1 MKTLLRILG
10 GLILVGIIILLG
22 IIFIPVQRTAA
33 LADLGPNYQPPEG
46 AGEQDAIAADC
57 MACHTAPGGRPFAG
71 GRVIDSPL
79 GKFYSSNITP
89 DKKTGI
95 GNYTLDDFRAAL
107 YDGVRRDGTH
117 LYPAMPYPSYRKMS
131 EQDVR
136 ALYAYFMGQVAP
148 VVSAVP
154 ATNLAFPF
162 NQRWGIRLW
171 NWVSLPGAGFK
182 PYMGDARLDRGA
194 YIVEALAHC
203 GSCHTPRNTLTFA
216 EKGYD
221 SRSAD
226 FLSGG
231 IVGAWPAPDLRAG
244 NSDAQRWSDVQFAA
258 LLASGRNESSGVSG
272 EMALAVE
279 HSLQYLPKGDVE
291 AVVAYIRAIK
301 QDRTAS
307 GASAPRTPPAPTT
320 QQLASASPHLEFG
333 ARLYLDNC
341 NACHFVDG
349 KGAKNV
355 FPHLDGNSL
364 VTAAEPGGLISVIL
378 NGAAVPSTGSRPERL
393 AMPGFGW
400 RLKDDEVA
408 ALATFVRKSWS
419 NDAPAVTA
427 ADVARSRRTMDE
439 GSASTK
445 TGTTPAKGG

>member
-1 MKTLLRILG
+1 MKPLLRIIGALIVIG
-10 GLILVGIIILLG
+10 IVVLLGLIFVPL
-22 IIFIPVQRTAA
+22 QRTAP
-33 LADLGPNYQPPEG
+33 LASLPANYESPKG
-46 AGEQDAIAADC
+46 AGEQVAIAADC
-57 MACHTAPGGRPFAG
+57 MACHTAPGGKPFAG

-79 GKFYSSNITP
+79 GKIYASNITP

-107 YDGVRRDGTH
+107 YDGVRKDGAH
-117 LYPAMPYPSYRKMS
+117 LYPAMPYPSYRKMT
-131 EQDVR
+131 EEDVR
-136 ALYAYFMGQVAP
+136 ALYTYMIKQVAP
-148 VVSAVP
+148 VEAATP

-171 NWVSLPGAGFK
+171 DWVSLPPAGFR
-182 PYMGDARLDRGA
+182 PYMGDAKLDRGA

-203 GSCHTPRNTLTFA
+203 GSCHTPRNSLSFA

-226 FLSGG
+226 FLAGG
-231 IVGAWPAPDLRAG
+231 IVGAWPAPDLRAKE
-244 NSDAQRWSDVQFAA
+244 STAQHWSNEQLGA
-258 LLASGRNESSGVSG
+258 LLASGRNETAGVSG

-279 HSLQYLPKGDVE
+279 HSLQYLPKADIE
-291 AVVAYIRAIK
+291 AIVAYLKAIK
-301 QDRTAS
+301 QDRAVA
-307 GASAPRTPPAPTT
+307 GASTPRGTPAPTT
-320 QQLASASPHLEFG
+320 QQLASASPQLELG

-341 NACHFVDG
+341 NACHFTDG

-355 FPHLDGNSL
+355 FPRLDGNAL
-364 VTAAEPGGLISVIL
+364 VTAKEAGGLISVIL
-378 NGAAVPSTGSRPERL
+378 NGDAAPSTGTRPERL

-419 NDAPAVTA
+419 NEAPAVTA
-427 ADVARSRRTMDE
+427 ADVAKLRISDN
-439 GSASTK
+439 TK
-445 TGTTPAKGG
+445 P

>member
-1 MKTLLRILG
+1 MKTLLRIIG
-10 GLILVGIIILLG
+10 GLIVVGIVVLLG
-22 IIFIPVQRTAA
+22 LIFIPMHRTGAM
-33 LADLGPNYQPPEG
+33 ADLPATYAPPKG
-46 AGEQDAIAADC
+46 VGEQIAITADC
-57 MACHTAPGGRPFAG
+57 MACHTAPGGKPFAG

-79 GKFYSSNITP
+79 GKIFTTNITP

-95 GNYTLDDFRAAL
+95 GDYTLDDFRAAL
-107 YDGVRRDGTH
+107 YDGVRKDGVH
-117 LYPAMPYPSYRKMS
+117 LYPAMPYPSYRKMT

-136 ALYAYFMGQVAP
+136 ALYAYFMGEVTP
-148 VVSAVP
+148 VESTVP
-154 ATNLAFPF
+154 ETRLAFPF

-171 NWVSLPGAGFK
+171 DWVSLPPAGFK

-194 YIVEALAHC
+194 YLVEVLTHC
-203 GSCHTPRNTLTFA
+203 GSCHTPRSSLTFA

-231 IVGAWPAPDLRAG
+231 VVGVWPAPDLRAG
-244 NSDAQRWSDVQFAA
+244 NSNTQRWSNAQLAA
-258 LLASGRNESSGVSG
+258 LLASGRNETSGVSG

-279 HSLQYLPKGDVE
+279 HSLQYLPESDIE
-291 AVVAYIRAIK
+291 AIVAYIKAIR
-301 QDRTAS
+301 QDRTVS
-307 GASAPRTPPAPTT
+307 GASAPRQQPAPTT
-320 QQLASASPHLEFG
+320 QQLVSASQLDLG

-341 NACHFVDG
+341 NACHFTDG

-355 FPHLDGNSL
+355 FPHIDGNSL
-364 VTAAEPGGLISVIL
+364 VTAADPGGLIAVIL
-378 NGAAVPSTGSRPERL
+378 NGDAMPSTVTRPGRL

-408 ALATFVRKSWS
+408 ALATFVRKGWS

-427 ADVARSRRTMDE
+427 ADVARLRREVSKID
-439 GSASTK
+439 
-445 TGTTPAKGG
+445 